1 MTHLPDFQLLF
12 DALPTPSIAL
22 LPPAQTVAA
31 ANAAARALIGSAEP
45 VDGRSAAELFGF
57 EGGPSA
63 WAAALAT
70 VQATR
75 QPSRLPAYL
84 HLSQEASQGTPRVVL
99 LTLTPVW
106 AGAEPDAPLQYLLC
120 QLQECP
126 PATVTV
132 EATRP
137 ALEQEQFLFLA
148 DLIPQLV
155 WITNDA
161 GRYQY
166 FSARWMAYTGQSL
179 ADADIPGLWR
189 SMTHPDDHQRVRTRW
204 RHSLSTGEAYEIE
217 HRFRA
222 QDGSFRWFLSQALP
236 QRDAAGRIVRWFGTS
251 TDIDDQKRT
260 RQLLEEKDQQL
271 QQILSQVPAY
281 IATLTG
287 PHHVYRYVNE
297 RGQQLFRGQAR
308 IGLPAAQAA
317 PELVAQGFIALIDD
331 VYRTGEPF
339 VLHEVP
345 FHASD
350 PEAERQQWF
359 FNGVFQPLLDEQ
371 GHTQGILVFGIDVT
385 EQVQAKQ
392 QAAELLEEI
401 RQQDQEF
408 RQALEGLPA
417 MAWVSRPDGGVTY
430 YNQRWYDFTGGTFK
444 ELQDWGWERFIHPD
458 DLPTTL
464 ERWHVALTQGN
475 RFEAEH
481 RWRDQ
486 RGQYRWFLAR
496 AEAIRRPDGQ
506 ILRWVGTNT
515 DINDKRQ
522 AQHRLEEKDRQ
533 LLEILSQAP
542 AAIATL
548 TGPDHRLAFFN
559 QRYAGLVG
567 DHIELGRKIAD
578 LLPELEDQGFVA
590 ILDKVYRTGETW
602 SATETLIGFRQ
613 PGTTAMRQRHV
624 TFTYQPLRNEQ
635 QQVKAILVL
644 VLDVTEQVRDRRKS
658 QALQAQVRRRDEQLR
673 LMTESLPV
681 MTFIND
687 AGGQPLYVSPQ
698 WYAYTGQDP
707 ATVQGNDIWQGVLH
721 PHDTPDLHEEFRAA
735 LAESRGWSYEFR
747 LRRHDGQYRWQLSRG
762 VPETDTPGHV
772 VRWYSTITDVHEER
786 ELRELLQAQ
795 NAELLRSN
803 ESLDNFVYTTSH
815 DLRQPINNMA
825 GIFEE
830 LRRTAQFRDPESVQ
844 LVTMFERALQQIYAT
859 INDLSEL
866 VQVQKQR
873 HYSPTE
879 RVALDALTSEVLLSI
894 QEQLTSTGAIVSTH
908 FEAAPAVTFIRPS
921 LQSILYNLL
930 SNALKYAAPG
940 RTPQIQVTSA
950 FLDGNLVLTVQDNG
964 IGIDLARFGSQL
976 FQLFRRF
983 HDHVEGSGMGL
994 YIVNRITQGHGGHV
1008 EVNSTVGEGSTFRVY
1023 LPVPVELEAGWVS
1036 PVPQQLE

>member
-1 MTHLPDFQLLF
+1 MTDSPDFQLLF
-12 DALPTPSIAL
+12 DALPTPSLAL
-22 LPPAQTVAA
+22 TASTQLVAA
-31 ANAAARALIGSAEP
+31 ANAAAQTLLASAGPLIGRPATELLEVAGDP
-45 VDGRSAAELFGF
+45 TAWNAAV
-57 EGGPSA
+57 
-63 WAAALAT
+63 AAAQT
-70 VQATR
+70 TGK
-75 QPSRLPAYL
+75 PSQLKGFLGHTTDGPA
-84 HLSQEASQGTPRVVL
+84 HVPSPAVS
-99 LTLTPVW
+99 LTLTPVPATAEVGAPVRYLLCQFQVDAPLA
-106 AGAEPDAPLQYLLC
+106 AGAEPTR
-120 QLQECP
+120 
-126 PATVTV
+126 ATPV
-132 EATRP
+132 
-137 ALEQEQFLFLA
+137 QEQFLFLA

-155 WITNDA
+155 WITNAA

-179 ADADIPGLWR
+179 ADADLPGLWR
-189 SMTHPDDHQRVRTRW
+189 SMTHPDDQQRVRTRW
-204 RHSLSTGEAYEIE
+204 RHSLSTGEPYEIE

-236 QRDAAGRIVRWFGTS
+236 QRDATGQIVRWFGTS

-260 RQLLEEKDQQL
+260 RQLLEDKDQQL

-287 PHHVYRYVNE
+287 PNHVYRYVNE
-297 RGQQLFRGQAR
+297 RAQQLFRGQAR

-317 PELVAQGFIALIDD
+317 PELVEQGFIALIDE

-345 FHASD
+345 FQSSD

-392 QAAELLEEI
+392 QAAKLLEAV

-430 YNQRWYDFTGGTFK
+430 CNQRWYDFTGGTL
-444 ELQDWGWERFIHPD
+444 EDLQEWTWEQFIHPD
-458 DLPTTL
+458 DLATTL
-464 ERWHVALTQGN
+464 ERWHAALAQGT

-481 RWRDQ
+481 RWRNQ

-506 ILRWVGTNT
+506 ILRWIGTNT

-533 LLEILSQAP
+533 LLEILSEAP

-548 TGPDHRLAFFN
+548 TGPEHRLTFFN
-559 QRYAGLVG
+559 QRYAELVG
-567 DHIELGRKIAD
+567 EHIELGHRFAD

-590 ILDKVYRTGETW
+590 LLDQVYRTGETW
-602 SATETLIGFRQ
+602 SGTETLIGFRQ
-613 PGTTAMRQRHV
+613 PGTTALRQRHV

-644 VLDVTEQVRDRRKS
+644 VLDVTEQVRNRHQS
-658 QALQAQVRRRDEQLR
+658 EALQAQMRRRDEQLR

-687 AGGQPLYVSPQ
+687 ATGQPLYVSPQ

-707 ATVQGNDIWQGVLH
+707 ATVSGHAIWQGVLH
-721 PHDTPDLHEEFRAA
+721 PHDTPELHEEFRAA
-735 LAESRGWSYEFR
+735 LAAGRGWSYAFR

-762 VPETDTPGHV
+762 VPEADAAGHV
-772 VRWYSTITDVHEER
+772 IRWYSTITDVHEER

-830 LRRTAQFRDPESVQ
+830 LRRTTQFRDPESAQ
-844 LVTMFERALQQIYAT
+844 LVAMFERALQQIYAT

-873 HYSPTE
+873 HYVPTE
-879 RVALDALTSEVLLSI
+879 RVALDALTAEVLLSI
-894 QEQLTSTGAIVSTH
+894 QEQLTATGATVSTS
-908 FEAAPAVTFIRPS
+908 FEAAPAVTFVRPS

-930 SNALKYAAPG
+930 SNALKYAAPD
-940 RTPQIQVTSA
+940 RPPHIQVSSA
-950 FLDGNLVLTVQDNG
+950 MQANNLVLAVQDNG
-964 IGIDLARFGSQL
+964 IGIDLTRFGTQL

-994 YIVNRITQGHGGHV
+994 YIVNRIAQGHGGRV
-1008 EVNSTVGEGSTFRVY
+1008 EVASTVGEGSTFRVY
-1023 LPVPVELEAGWVS
+1023 LPAAADATGK
-1036 PVPQQLE
+1036 

>member
-1 MTHLPDFQLLF
+1 MTDSPDFQLLF
-12 DALPTPSIAL
+12 DALPTPSLAL
-22 LPPAQTVAA
+22 APHTQLVVAA
-31 ANAAARALIGSAEP
+31 NTAAQALIGRTESITGQPAT
-45 VDGRSAAELFGF
+45 ELLEF
-57 EGGPSA
+57 EGGPIA
-63 WAAALAT
+63 WNAAVAAALAT
-70 VQATR
+70 G
-75 QPSRLPAYL
+75 QPHQLEAHLPQLA
-84 HLSQEASQGTPRVVL
+84 APTPTPALRGVR
-99 LTLTPVW
+99 LTLTPVPASPE
-106 AGAEPDAPLQYLLC
+106 AGSPVRYLLC
-120 QLQECP
+120 QLQETQL
-126 PATVTV
+126 ATVA
-132 EATRP
+132 EAPRP
-137 ALEQEQFLFLA
+137 TPEQEQFLFLA

-155 WITNDA
+155 WVTNAA

-179 ADADIPGLWR
+179 AAADIPGLWR
-189 SMTHPDDHQRVRTRW
+189 SMTHPDDQQQVRTHW
-204 RHSLSTGEAYEIE
+204 RHSLSTGEPYEIE

-236 QRDAAGRIVRWFGTS
+236 QRDANGHIVRWFGTS

-260 RQLLEEKDQQL
+260 RQLFEEKDQQL

-287 PHHVYRYVNE
+287 PNHVYSYVNE

-317 PELVAQGFIALIDD
+317 PELVEQGFIALVDD

-339 VLHEVP
+339 VLHEIP
-345 FHASD
+345 FQSPD
-350 PEAERQQWF
+350 PAMERQQWF
-359 FNGVFQPLLDEQ
+359 FNGVFQPLLDDK

-392 QAAELLEEI
+392 QAAGLLEEI

-417 MAWVSRPDGGVTY
+417 MAWVSKPDGGVTY
-430 YNQRWYDFTGGTFK
+430 YNQRWYDFTGGTF
-444 ELQDWGWERFIHPD
+444 EQLQDWGWEKFIHPD
-458 DLPTTL
+458 DLPTTQA
-464 ERWHVALTQGN
+464 RWHAALTQGT

-481 RWRDQ
+481 RWRNQ

-496 AEAIRRPDGQ
+496 AEAIRRPDGR

-533 LLEILSQAP
+533 LLEILSEAP

-548 TGPDHRLAFFN
+548 TGPEHRLTFFN
-559 QRYAGLVG
+559 QRYAELVG
-567 DHIELGRKIAD
+567 AHIELGQRIAD

-590 ILDKVYRTGETW
+590 LLDKVYQSGETW
-602 SATETLIGFRQ
+602 SGTEVLLGFRQ
-613 PGTTAMRQRHV
+613 PGTTTLRQRHV

-635 QQVKAILVL
+635 QQVKAVLVL
-644 VLDVTEQVRDRRKS
+644 VLDVTEQVRNRRKS
-658 QALQAQVRRRDEQLR
+658 EALQAQIRRRDEQLR

-687 AGGQPLYVSPQ
+687 EAGQPLYVSPQ

-707 ATVQGNDIWQGVLH
+707 ATVSGNAIWQGVLH
-721 PHDTPDLHEEFRAA
+721 PHDASELHEEFRAA
-735 LAESRGWSYEFR
+735 LTQGRSWGYEFR

-762 VPETDTPGHV
+762 VPETDATGRV
-772 VRWYSTITDVHEER
+772 IRWYSTITDVHEER
-786 ELRELLQAQ
+786 ELRELLQDQ

-830 LRRTAQFRDPESVQ
+830 LRRTTQFRDPEAVQ
-844 LVTMFERALQQIYAT
+844 LVAMFERALQQIYAT

-873 HYSPTE
+873 HYVPTE
-879 RVALDALTSEVLLSI
+879 QVALDALTAEVLLSI
-894 QEQLTSTGAIVSTH
+894 QEQLTATGATVSTS
-908 FEAAPAVTFIRPS
+908 FEAAPVVTFVRPS

-940 RTPQIQVTSA
+940 RPPCIQVSSSMQA
-950 FLDGNLVLTVQDNG
+950 NNLVLTVQDNG
-964 IGIDLARFGSQL
+964 IGIDLARFGTQL

-994 YIVNRITQGHGGHV
+994 YIVNRIAKGHGGRV
-1008 EVNSTVGEGSTFRVY
+1008 EVDSTVGEGSTFRVY
-1023 LPVPVELEAGWVS
+1023 LPVAEATAG
-1036 PVPQQLE
+1036 